1 MLSKP
6 YRLPALVYDQV
17 KTKGELIKI
26 PGLALLKLKKSDQSQ
41 SRLGII
47 VSTKISK
54 SAVRRNL
61 LKRQLRH
68 ALRDNLDQF
77 PNSLDLIFLPSKQLL
92 NVSFEELK
100 QKVKN
105 LIMKIEN

>member
-17 KTKGELIKI
+17 KTQGELIKI
-26 PGLALLKLKKSDQSQ
+26 SGLALLKLRKPDQSQ

-47 VSTKISK
+47 VSTKVSK
-54 SAVRRNL
+54 SAVHRNL

-68 ALRDNLDQF
+68 ALRQELGSLPSNLDI
-77 PNSLDLIFLPSKQLL
+77 IFLPSKQLL
-92 NVSFEELK
+92 NIPFPELK
-100 QKVKN
+100 NKISQLLQK
-105 LIMKIEN
+105 I